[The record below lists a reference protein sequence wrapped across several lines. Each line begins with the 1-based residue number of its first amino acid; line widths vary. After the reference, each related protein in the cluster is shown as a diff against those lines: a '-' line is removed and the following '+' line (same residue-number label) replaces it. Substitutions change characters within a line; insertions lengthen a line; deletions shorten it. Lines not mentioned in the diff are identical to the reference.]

1 MKQVLISASLCIL
14 LGAGLAGCDA
24 SSALAPGYADTALV
38 QNERPAGL
46 RFQPGDK
53 LKITVFG
60 EDRLTGEYQIDADGA
75 VSLPLVGTLRAA
87 GLKKADLESILA
99 RKLRAARF
107 VNEPKVTVDIAS
119 FRPFYVLGEV
129 ERPGQFPYVNGLNVL
144 SAIAVAGGATYRS
157 SETHVLIQ
165 RSGERQLREY
175 PSSPDV
181 PVYPGDLVKVPERIF

>member
-1 MKQVLISASLCIL
+1 MKQVLISASLCVL

>member
-1 MKQVLISASLCIL
+1 MKQVLISASLCVL

-87 GLKKADLESILA
+87 GLKKADLENILA